1 MEGYV
6 MLTDIEI
13 AHLAKPKKITKIAKK
28 LRLRKK
34 ELYLYG
40 DLIAKV
46 SKKYRTKTKAKLIL
60 VTSINPTST
69 GNGKTTV
76 SIGLGDAIASLG
88 SKVCLALR
96 EPSMGPVF
104 GVKGGATGGGYSQVI
119 PMEDINLHFTGDF
132 HAITSANDLLCSAID
147 NHIFQGNSLD
157 IDPNNIFFNRCIDL
171 NDRALRNVNVTLDTK
186 RTRADKFNITA
197 ASEIMAILS
206 MSTSLE
212 DLKTRLGNI
221 LIGLNKKKE
230 PIYARDLQVHE
241 AMTILL
247 KDAIKPNLV
256 QTLAGT
262 PALVHCGPFA
272 NIAHGCNSAMAT
284 NIAMQTSQYTITE
297 AGFGADLGAEKF
309 LDYKCRTLGIQP
321 NCVVIVAT
329 IPALKLHGGMD
340 KKDLKTE
347 SLSAISLGFAN
358 LKKHVN
364 NMRKVFNVP
373 VVVTLNRFATDTSQ
387 EIGLVEKLVSNTNTP
402 FAVNDAWGKGGKGC
416 VDLAQLVM
424 TQCETNYEMKYAY
437 DLADPIKT
445 KISKIAK
452 KIYGAK
458 KVNYTKDAL
467 SHLRM
472 VKKLGLEN
480 LPVIIAKTQYSLS
493 DNKDLLGEPGGF
505 EITVRDVEIRN
516 GAGFVVVCLGK
527 MLLMPGLNKSPAY
540 ERMFISDKG
549 EIKGIF

>member
-1 MEGYV
+1 
-6 MLTDIEI
+6 
-13 AHLAKPKKITKIAKK
+13 
-28 LRLRKK
+28 
-34 ELYLYG
+34 
-40 DLIAKV
+40 
-46 SKKYRTKTKAKLIL
+46 
-60 VTSINPTST
+60 
-69 GNGKTTV
+69 
-76 SIGLGDAIASLG
+76 
-88 SKVCLALR
+88 
-96 EPSMGPVF
+96 MGPVF

-132 HAITSANDLLCSAID
+132 HAINSANDLLCSAID

-230 PIYARDLQVHE
+230 PIYARDLHVHE

-373 VVVTLNRFATDTSQ
+373 VVVTLNRFATDTLQ
-387 EIGLVEKLVSNTNTP
+387 EIGLVEKLVGDTNTP

-437 DLADPIKT
+437 DLDDPIKT

-458 KVNYTKDAL
+458 KINYAKDAL

-493 DNKDLLGEPGGF
+493 DNKDLLGDPEDF

-540 ERMFISDKG
+540 ERMSISDKG